1 MQQRPRPDEQAAGGS
16 KGPGSGLPPVPSA
29 ADRFSEITP
38 QSDQTPASFM
48 QRAGAFGARGQAD
61 APAGPGFGAR
71 PTGAPYTS
79 AAAPGPGGPEAASYW
94 ARMKAKAQ
102 VQMAE
107 LGAAAAA
114 QRGEAWRSAAG
125 NVQAVREAAQ
135 EVVAERR
142 SWGERSRRLWAL
154 LRALDSGPL
163 AKWAARAMVCAW
175 YINQVAEAVEVWAH
189 LRNAPMRKR
198 WVDDPEPRRPTFP
211 VLMVALLLPCALLCA
226 AGVAVPVTGGA
237 LLARSVWEDAA
248 LSGRQ
253 LLAVL
258 TRGSRPTELL
268 AKRLAI
274 VGAALLVLAH
284 SVKDRARL
292 RTYAGVLLP
301 DEPASEERSPPSRR
315 KSAALLA
322 GRLLLASLL
331 LFAGWSQVS
340 RVAARGGSL
349 WAASATTP
357 RQAAAAALDRAV
369 EAAAAAQAGAA
380 ARAAEQA
387 AKVAEVV
394 EAAAGAAATA
404 GLMAGGAAGAGAGL
418 AGAGL
423 GAAAAVGGLA
433 AGAAGAGA
441 AAAAMVAGAADAA
454 APGGAGAGGAAGGG
468 GLAGVVRHHY
478 GVPDAHDNVW
488 QLVQLAL
495 ALPLALGWQT
505 ALTCRALAAVLLLEA
520 GTCWPWWAWYWP
532 SWHAA
537 AHARLHFF
545 TNVAVAGGLVL
556 LQCLGAGR
564 FTVDRLVAGRKNQ

>member
-1 MQQRPRPDEQAAGGS
+1 MQQRPDDKAAGR
-16 KGPGSGLPPVPSA
+16 PPASA

-38 QSDQTPASFM
+38 LLSPTAADQPPPSDYL
-48 QRAGAFGARGQAD
+48 QRAAGAGLAA

-79 AAAPGPGGPEAASYW
+79 SAPGPGAPEAAGYW

-114 QRGEAWRSAAG
+114 QRGEAWRTAAG

-142 SWGERSRRLWAL
+142 SWQERSRRLWAL

-189 LRNAPMRKR
+189 LRNAPMRRR
-198 WVDDPEPRRPTFP
+198 WADDPEPKRPTFP
-211 VLMVALLLPCALLCA
+211 FLMVALLLPCALLCA
-226 AGVAVPVTGGA
+226 AGVAVPLSGGA

-301 DEPASEERSPPSRR
+301 DEPPPEERSPPSRR

-322 GRLLLASLL
+322 GRLLLACLL

-340 RVAARGGSL
+340 RVLARGGSL
-349 WAASATTP
+349 WQATSSTP
-357 RQAAAAALDRAV
+357 RQAAAEALDRAV

-380 ARAAEQA
+380 AEAAQAGAPAKAAEQM
-387 AKVAEVV
+387 AKLA

-404 GLMAGGAAGAGAGL
+404 GLVAGGAAAAGAGL

-433 AGAAGAGA
+433 AGAAGSGA
-441 AAAAMVAGAADAA
+441 AAAAMAAGAADAA
-454 APGGAGAGGAAGGG
+454 ALGGGRGAA
-468 GLAGVVRHHY
+468 VRHHY
-478 GVPDAHDNVW
+478 GVPDSHDNNW
-488 QLVQLAL
+488 QLLELAL
-495 ALPLALGWQT
+495 CLPLALGWQT
-505 ALTCRALAAVLLLEA
+505 ALTCRALAGVLLLEA